1 MNATLRSVG
10 VNAGIANRLQVLRMP
25 AASETSEMKRMY
37 GKVMRSIVTVRPN
50 FSGSAAKPGAVT

>member
-10 VNAGIANRLQVLRMP
+10 VNAGTANRLQVFRIP

-37 GKVMRSIVTVRPN
+37 GKVIRSIVTVSAN
-50 FSGSAAKPGAVT
+50 LSGSAAKPGALT